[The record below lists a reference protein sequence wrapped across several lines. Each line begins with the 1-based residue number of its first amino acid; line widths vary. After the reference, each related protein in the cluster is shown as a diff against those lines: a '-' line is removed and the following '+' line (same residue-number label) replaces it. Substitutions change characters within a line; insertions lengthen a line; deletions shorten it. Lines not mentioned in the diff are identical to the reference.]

1 MRQIENI
8 TSEAHQR
15 HTIITDGGEIVL
27 ELRFFGVT
35 ESWFM
40 DVTYNDESITGV
52 KLSLA
57 VQHINSKN
65 WPFDFIIND
74 ESGRDVGPFQ
84 LTDFEDDRCR
94 LYMLEA
100 ADLEEIRGYDVEL

>member
-8 TSEAHQR
+8 TSEALQR

-27 ELRFFGVT
+27 TLRFFGVT

-40 DVTYNDESITGV
+40 DVEYKGGAALGV

-65 WPFDFIIND
+65 WPFDFVIAD
-74 ESGRDVGPFQ
+74 LSGRDVGPFQ
-84 LTDFEDDRCR
+84 LTDFEDGRCL

-100 ADLEEIRGYDVEL
+100 EDLEEIRGHDVQL

>member
-1 MRQIENI
+1 MKRIENI

-15 HTIITDGGEIVL
+15 HTIIIDGGEIVL
-27 ELRFFGVT
+27 TLRFYGVT

-40 DVTYNDESITGV
+40 DVTYQGESISGV

-57 VQHINSKN
+57 VQHINAKN
-65 WPFDFIIND
+65 WPFDFIVFD
-74 ESGRDVGPFQ
+74 GSGRDVGPFQ
-84 LTDFEDDRCR
+84 LTDFEDDRCQ

-100 ADLEEIRGYDVEL
+100 ADIEDIRGYDVQP